1 MRAGEFSID
10 HGEDYAVVTFGEGF
24 DMLSSAPGGG
34 YSEGIGCISVGRE
47 IEGAFCIMPGTEGAK
62 VSVHTGNYGQT
73 AVAVIAVSD
82 LRSGIGRATEGCPET
97 AGTHVLVIMDTDMP
111 VSAMARA
118 TMTATEAV
126 TVVIQDLVLA
136 CDDTPSLGS
145 GSAVQ
150 SVTAVRNTVSD
161 IYLHGAGKHSKLGE
175 LIGVCTRDAVRESA
189 ERNGMTPELTGS
201 VKRRLDRF
209 GHGSEF
215 SMPCSVENDP
225 AILSAVSACLF
236 ISDECRW
243 GLVPEKEAREVL
255 NDFTEVVF
263 SGEGLENNRELM
275 SNVCDVIHKSL
286 P

>member
-34 YSEGIGCISVGRE
+34 YSEDIGCISVGKE
-47 IEGAFCIMPGTEGAK
+47 TDGAFCIMPKTKGAK
-62 VSVHTGNYGQT
+62 VTVRTGNYGRT

-82 LRSGIGRATEGCPET
+82 LRSGIGRATECCPET
-97 AGTHVLVIMDTDMP
+97 AGTHVVVIMDTDMP

-126 TVVIQDLVLA
+126 TVVIQDLVLS
-136 CDDTPSLGS
+136 CDDTLSLGS

-150 SVTAVRNTVSD
+150 SITAVRNTVSD
-161 IYLHGAGKHSKLGE
+161 VYLHGAGKHSKLGE

-201 VKRRLDRF
+201 VKRRLSRWCPQ
-209 GHGSEF
+209 GSEVL
-215 SMPCSVENDP
+215 SLDRDP
-225 AILSAVSACLF
+225 EMLSAVSACLF
-236 ISDECRW
+236 IDDERRM
-243 GLVPEKEAREVL
+243 GLVPDEVSRNVIADAVSVLFGHDADPREDPIGSVIDSYRSA
-255 NDFTEVVF
+255 ND
-263 SGEGLENNRELM
+263 
-275 SNVCDVIHKSL
+275 
-286 P
+286 